1 MFLECF
7 RPWAGFCQL
16 ADSDCDTQFPIANQ
30 LLMSVRFIDHL
41 TFHLLKKTRMKH
53 FTIALFL
60 SAMML
65 AIQSFTFV
73 TGTFAQSSKTPA
85 TLRTADST
93 QLVLLVENLQAA
105 WNTHDMHMLANLF
118 HEDGTWIVWDGKL
131 V

>member
-1 MFLECF
+1 
-7 RPWAGFCQL
+7 
-16 ADSDCDTQFPIANQ
+16 
-30 LLMSVRFIDHL
+30 
-41 TFHLLKKTRMKH
+41 MKH

-105 WNTHDMHMLANLF
+105 
-118 HEDGTWIVWDGKL
+118 
-131 V
+131 

>member
-1 MFLECF
+1 
-7 RPWAGFCQL
+7 
-16 ADSDCDTQFPIANQ
+16 
-30 LLMSVRFIDHL
+30 
-41 TFHLLKKTRMKH
+41 MKH